1 MTIRTLIT
9 LIAAATVT
17 PAMAAD
23 PPLKKWA
30 PGHYIETA
38 DLSSADLRAKGV
50 RGVLVRYQWADLE
63 HDGIIDL
70 SHVRADMAMTKAV
83 GRSFGMI
90 LEDKRFNAPPNVRCV
105 PDNLPDGQVVTRSNN
120 GRYGCV
126 SKRWIPA
133 VSERWA
139 RFVRMVGQQLDSSD
153 VVMVQNIESAT
164 SAKGAV
170 PPADYLAHLRREAQ
184 AWADGWPSTPWAM
197 SLNWQVPAAAQGPLV
212 ALISSLGGGMAH
224 PDSVPP
230 TGQPN
235 QFDPFFASW
244 KGRIVSAPLAENTFL
259 NGQETLIGQRKCS
272 GKPCTWESVAHFVV
286 GYMGAHYA
294 GWQRYAWGSVPFD
307 FDRDLAPVLIAHP
320 TVTACPSNI
329 RCR

>member
-1 MTIRTLIT
+1 
-9 LIAAATVT
+9 
-17 PAMAAD
+17 
-23 PPLKKWA
+23 
-30 PGHYIETA
+30 
-38 DLSSADLRAKGV
+38 
-50 RGVLVRYQWADLE
+50 
-63 HDGIIDL
+63 
-70 SHVRADMAMTKAV
+70 
-83 GRSFGMI
+83 
-90 LEDKRFNAPPNVRCV
+90 
-105 PDNLPDGQVVTRSNN
+105 
-120 GRYGCV
+120 
-126 SKRWIPA
+126 
-133 VSERWA
+133 
-139 RFVRMVGQQLDSSD
+139 
-153 VVMVQNIESAT
+153 
-164 SAKGAV
+164 
-170 PPADYLAHLRREAQ
+170 
-184 AWADGWPSTPWAM
+184 M
-197 SLNWQVPAAAQGPLV
+197 SLNWQVPAASQGPLV

-259 NGQETLIGQRKCS
+259 DGQETLIGQRKCS